1 MVFGAIAMRN
11 YDIEFDRFDQKLHFT
26 QANCSKNWDPN
37 LNPKHKNRNILQEV
51 SEPRILDDAKVS
63 LDSNFSDSQMNVSF
77 NNVTN
82 VSDKANNTNSIVE
95 DDDEETRSNSNNFL
109 HSFLV
114 ITEN

>member
-1 MVFGAIAMRN
+1 MFGAIALRN

-26 QANCSKNWDPN
+26 QANCSKNWDSN
-37 LNPKHKNRNILQEV
+37 LNPKHKNKNILQEV